1 MNQQTST
8 PPHPPQYEPFLPAAY
23 KLAATYQL
31 GTPQEE
37 FRVGHQ
43 TRYIVAGVI
52 LLCFGLF
59 FASIEWSMH
68 VKRNIPLNVLLPI
81 ILLLIK
87 REPFLSILV
96 LILFLTAFYC
106 LFYPLFYR
114 SWHIYLCSYGFVYL
128 HGKKVHALRWDQ
140 IADAHGKAVQHHLYG
155 AYLRTSHRYTIR
167 SRDGKKIVLNDKF
180 TDVERLGDHI
190 IREFKQAGRL

>member
-1 MNQQTST
+1 MNQQKST
-8 PPHPPQYEPFLPAAY
+8 PPPKYEPFSPAAY

-43 TRYIVAGVI
+43 IRYIAAGVI

-68 VKRNIPLNVLLPI
+68 VKRTIPINIFLPI

-114 SWHIYLCSYGFVYL
+114 SWHIYLCSYGFIYL
-128 HGKKVHALRWDQ
+128 RGKKVHAWTRLRMHMEKPYNITFTVPISERVID
-140 IADAHGKAVQHHLYG
+140 IPFAAVMV
-155 AYLRTSHRYTIR
+155 RKSC
-167 SRDGKKIVLNDKF
+167 
-180 TDVERLGDHI
+180 
-190 IREFKQAGRL
+190 